1 MVTDLIQQTCQRAI
15 LDKSEGLQIVGQIGV
30 ASPQNEL
37 NYLAFEEFTWHPTET
52 LEGWKS
58 KRLPPLY
65 GGVEKARR
73 FLALVSDTTTDPTII
88 AKAHKEAETTAT
100 ALTDPRQVRRWR
112 NLALELSRRLALV
125 TAGKN

>member
-1 MVTDLIQQTCQRAI
+1 M
-15 LDKSEGLQIVGQIGV
+15 
-30 ASPQNEL
+30 
-37 NYLAFEEFTWHPTET
+37 EFTWHPAET
-52 LEGWKS
+52 LEGWTT

-73 FLALVSDTTTDPTII
+73 FLALVSDTTTDPNII
-88 AKAHKEAETTAT
+88 AKGHKEAEATAS

-112 NLALELSRRLALV
+112 NLGLELSRRLALV